1 MKKRRPSKRV
11 RKEKKD
17 KPKKQFNLIAIA
29 LLLLGVVVTSLMVY
43 VLVAES
49 NQDRTNRKFAFRW
62 PFTSEKIS
70 DNQLREAVAKFPET
84 HRVLQS
90 VKNRIEAEGYQFRS
104 PLIDYVLLKNLC
116 LSIIPDQNKKEKI
129 KSDCLDF
136 QLLSQ
141 EVGEISPATKQAW
154 ARTIYRAE
162 YDRNQELTIDGIID
176 DREGRTLQEETVAT
190 LDKDFSKITRGKI
203 VSLLADIRSTDD
215 LVPDEL
221 IQKRLETIL
230 KINPSTAENT
240 TTNRDK
246 KARNIAR
253 VNAQAEWIN
262 RIYDF
267 QIAHGLPAAKIEYG
281 VIASAQDPTYE
292 KLKQA
297 IINDI
302 KVPFV
307 TMERA
312 RSQFAQ
318 TRQGIDGAI
327 RSIYKNVVSDPKL
340 KTHLKNRYPD
350 IFEQS
355 SSEKKLNIQL
365 EADIQEKIYQF
376 LGVRVHTLD
385 FDFLVTI
392 EQPLQVQEE
401 RWTTAIYRYQKYQL
415 NQKNPDGT
423 MFPGSPMNRDM
434 IATITKQLK
443 EELQYY

>member
-1 MKKRRPSKRV
+1 MKKRRPSKIV
-11 RKEKKD
+11 KKEKKD
-17 KPKKQFNLIAIA
+17 KPKKKFNPIAIA

-43 VLVAES
+43 VLVAEPTP
-49 NQDRTNRKFAFRW
+49 DRTNRKFAFRW
-62 PFTSEKIS
+62 PFTPEKIS

-90 VKNRIEAEGYQFRS
+90 IKNRIETEGYQFRS

-116 LSIIPDQNKKEKI
+116 LSIIPDETKKEKI
-129 KSDCLDF
+129 KNDCLNF
-136 QLLSQ
+136 KLLSKDID
-141 EVGEISPATKQAW
+141 EISPATKQSW

-162 YDRNQELTIDGIID
+162 YDRNQGLAIDGIID
-176 DREGRTLQEETVAT
+176 DREGRTLQEETIAS

-230 KINPSTAENT
+230 KINPSAVEET
-240 TTNRDK
+240 TPNRDR

-253 VNAQAEWIN
+253 INAQAEWIN

-267 QIAHGLPAAKIEYG
+267 QIGQGLPAAKIEYG
-281 VIASAQDPTYE
+281 GITSTQDPTYE

-297 IINDI
+297 IINDL
-302 KVPFV
+302 KVPFAK
-307 TMERA
+307 MERA
-312 RSQFAQ
+312 RGQFAQ
-318 TRQGIDGAI
+318 TRQGIDGAM
-327 RSIYKNVVSDPKL
+327 RSIYKSVVSDPKL
-340 KTHLKNRYPD
+340 KTNLKNRYPD

-355 SSEKKLNIQL
+355 SSDSKLNIQL
-365 EADIQEKIYQF
+365 EAHIQEKIYEF
-376 LGVRVHTLD
+376 LGVRIHTLD
-385 FDFLVTI
+385 FDFLPTI
-392 EQPLQVQEE
+392 DQPLQVQEE
-401 RWTTAIYRYQKYQL
+401 RWTTAIYRYPKYQL
-415 NQKNPDGT
+415 HQKNPDGT

-434 IATITKQLK
+434 IATITQQIK

>member
-11 RKEKKD
+11 GKEKKD
-17 KPKKQFNLIAIA
+17 TPKRKFNLIAIA

-43 VLVAES
+43 VLVAEPS
-49 NQDRTNRKFAFRW
+49 QDRTNRKFALRW
-62 PFTSEKIS
+62 PFTPEKIS

-90 VKNRIEAEGYQFRS
+90 VKNRIQTEGYQFRS

-116 LSIIPDQNKKEKI
+116 RSIIPDETKKEKI
-129 KSDCLDF
+129 KSDCF
-136 QLLSQ
+136 NFKLLLQ

-162 YDRNQELTIDGIID
+162 YDRNQGLAIDGIID
-176 DREGRTLQEETVAT
+176 EREGKTLQEETIAS
-190 LDKDFSKITRGKI
+190 LDKDFRKLTQGNI
-203 VSLLADIRSTDD
+203 VSLLAEIRSADD

-221 IQKRLETIL
+221 LQKRLETIL
-230 KINPSTAENT
+230 KINPSAAENT
-240 TTNRDK
+240 TTTRDR

-253 VNAQAEWIN
+253 INAQAEWMN

-297 IINDI
+297 IIDDI
-302 KVPFV
+302 KVPFA
-307 TMERA
+307 TMVRA
-312 RSQFAQ
+312 RGQFAQ

-327 RSIYKNVVSDPKL
+327 RSIYKNIVSDPKL
-340 KTHLKNRYPD
+340 KTNLKNRYPD

-355 SSEKKLNIQL
+355 GSELNIRL

-376 LGVRVHTLD
+376 LGVRIHTLD
-385 FDFLVTI
+385 FDFLPTI
-392 EQPLQVQEE
+392 DQPLRVQEE

-423 MFPGSPMNRDM
+423 MFPGSPMNRNM